1 MIDSKLH
8 PLAVI
13 GRTSPSWT
21 WLQGYC
27 TTNYATLVALLG
39 PPHTRKGDK
48 TTAEWAF
55 MCSNSTVFSVYD
67 WKQSAT
73 PKTDYDWHIGGSND
87 QALAAFER
95 FTGLQTRSLFAP
107 ATAGDDQ

>member
-8 PLAVI
+8 PLAI
-13 GRTSPSWT
+13 TGNADFSSGG
-21 WLQGYC
+21 LQGYC
-27 TTNYATLVALLG
+27 RTNYATLVALLG
-39 PPHTRKGDK
+39 LPHTQNGDK
-48 TTAEWAF
+48 TTVEWAF
-55 MCSNSTVFSVYD
+55 CCNNGCTFHVYD

-73 PKTDYDWHIGGSND
+73 PKTDYDWHIGGSTD

-95 FTGLQTRSLFAP
+95 FTGLETRSLFAP